1 MNAPRP
7 ARVRFLVPAL
17 VAAAFLIA
25 LVWMFRRDDAAKGAE
40 PSGRPRTERA
50 ATTSSGDAP
59 PPPPLPAQR
68 MPSPPAEE
76 PTTPPLAAKSLHDRL
91 GGRSALHA
99 LAGRLL
105 GVVQTND
112 VIMANVN
119 LRAVLGTLDARL
131 LHDHVTN
138 FLCKETGGP
147 CQYTGRT
154 MKDSHAHLKITSAEW
169 DAMIDD
175 LAVVLTDMEVPPR
188 EAQELMELIG
198 ALEDEIVTR

>member
-1 MNAPRP
+1 MSASRP

-17 VAAAFLIA
+17 VAAALLIA
-25 LVWMFRRDDAAKGAE
+25 LVWMFRRDDAAKGAA
-40 PSGRPRTERA
+40 PSGQPRMERA
-50 ATTSSGDAP
+50 DTTGGAEARQP
-59 PPPPLPAQR
+59 PTQRLPK
-68 MPSPPAEE
+68 PPAEGSR
-76 PTTPPLAAKSLHDRL
+76 TPPLAAKSLHDRL

-119 LRAVLGTLDARL
+119 LRAVLPTLDARL
-131 LHDHVTN
+131 LHDHITN
-138 FLCKETGGP
+138 FLCKTTGGP

-175 LAVVLTDMEVPPR
+175 LAVVLTDLEVPPR
-188 EAQELMELIG
+188 EAQELMELVD